1 MNVVNIELLDYKY
14 DGADIDWNAS
24 VVGSLDV
31 SLHSEFPLALT
42 FSIADIK
49 DIEARKGT
57 FSKTFKIPATKN
69 NNLLYKNIYLSET
82 YSTNNLTNKKPCRI
96 IFNNLFSIEGF
107 LQLSSVGLTDNA
119 THYSCVF
126 YGDNIGWT
134 SIIADSLLKDLGTD
148 GDAWEYL
155 NDKTTDGLAPDGTNG
170 VGVNLKINKAGI
182 KSTWDNDDAQY
193 QNRSTTTDS
202 TTAIVYPITTYGDF
216 NSSGDDFTI
225 QLLDTWYSYF
235 TDYTFL
241 NPPATYT
248 CYTGTVG
255 GNVIGNPEPVCDW
268 RPCIWVYDVFKEIFT
283 QAGYTINSVFI
294 ESETFKRLLF
304 ALPNFKFNNGDF
316 RYNAFSLQLYW
327 NLDPTVN
334 ASSQLVYKNQY
345 TQVVSNSNAD
355 IISQD
360 IVLGTPSGF
369 NLFLNG
375 TGIPADPTNYGWDS
389 SNNKEFVISEYGKYI
404 ISINNFCVHLAAFS
418 TTGTSITNLQ
428 YITKFARVD
437 ILVKTVGDNQFHSVG
452 GSEGMVDFAFNVGS
466 SNGGSSLNLTKEL
479 EDSETTL
486 YLNKGDVVKFRLKV
500 RGKTTVP
507 VNAGTTLTGD
517 WYLFADKNI
526 SSGRSH
532 NGNINIS
539 VDPVHAQYGQTYD
552 LKDVINKD
560 YKQIDFIKGIAH
572 SFNLQF
578 QTDEMTKTVTIEPFN
593 DFYRPLQESADWTY
607 KIDRSVEYVDKWV
620 KQSFKRDMVFK
631 YKTDSADLNVEQRG
645 INYFNGILDNYPYYE
660 TLSDEFERGTTTF
673 ENPFF
678 AGTISVKDRD
688 SVTAQTDPPYIA
700 ALWQEKES
708 GGTTSQNDWERPV
721 KGYNFLP
728 RLLYWKKYSPDAE
741 FDVSTQNSISPKR
754 ATVQNWS
761 VNTETIIANSNMP
774 VHITYNNPV
783 GGGVL
788 SNVYP
793 QATSV
798 NRDDSNTLLLTYG
811 NVWVRDYNESPSSIG
826 IYTDPYTVGM
836 GLYHRFYKQM
846 IEMIVNNPRVR
857 TVQVNLK
864 ISDIVNLDMRK
875 LIYID
880 GCYWRINKVIDYMPQ
895 ANKTTKVELVE
906 WTDVGESAP
915 STPNINQNDG
925 SWNPGG
931 AQTYDPNHGW

>member
-14 DGADIDWNAS
+14 DGVNIDWSAS

-107 LQLSSVGLTDNA
+107 LQLSSVGLTDKANY
-119 THYSCVF
+119 YSCVF

-134 SIIADSLLKDLGTD
+134 SVIADSLLKDLGTD

-155 NDKTTDGLAPDGTNG
+155 NGKTTDGNAPDGTNG

-182 KSTWDNDDAQY
+182 KSTWDNDDAEY
-193 QNRSTTTDS
+193 QNRSTTTAS
-202 TTAIVYPITTYGDF
+202 TTAIVYPVTTYGDF
-216 NSSGDDFTI
+216 NSSGEDYAI

-235 TDYTFL
+235 TDYTFF
-241 NPPATYT
+241 NPPATLT

-255 GNVIGNPEPVCDW
+255 STTIGNPEPVCDW

-304 ALPNFKFNNGDF
+304 ALPNFKFNNGDY
-316 RYNAFSLQLYW
+316 RYDAFSLQLYW
-327 NLDPTVN
+327 NLDPTVD
-334 ASSQLVYKNQY
+334 ASSQLVFKNNY

-355 IISQD
+355 IISED
-360 IVLGTPSGF
+360 IVLGTHSGF

-375 TGIPADPTNYGWDS
+375 TGIPADPANGFNTSTN
-389 SNNKEFVISEYGKYI
+389 KAFTVSEYGKYI
-404 ISINNFCVHLAAFS
+404 ISINNFCVHLASFS
-418 TTGTSITNLQ
+418 TAGTGIGNLQ
-428 YITKFARVD
+428 YITKYARVD
-437 ILVKTVGDNQFHSVG
+437 ILVKTIGDGNFHSVG

-466 SNGGSSLNLTKEL
+466 TNGGSSLNLTVEL
-479 EDSETTL
+479 EDSETSL

-532 NGNINIS
+532 NGNINIAI
-539 VDPVHAQYGQTYD
+539 DPVHAQYGQTYD

-560 YKQIDFIKGIAH
+560 YKQLDFIKGVAH

-578 QTDEMTKTVTIEPFN
+578 QTDEMTKTVAIEPFN
-593 DFYRPLQESADWTY
+593 DFYKPLNESVDWTY
-607 KIDRSVEYVDKWV
+607 KIDRSVEHVDKWV

-645 INYFNGILDNYPYYE
+645 INYFNGILDNYPYFE
-660 TLSDEFERGTTTF
+660 TFSDEFERGTTTF

-678 AGTISVKDRD
+678 AGTMSVKDRD
-688 SVTAQTDPPYIA
+688 SVTAQTDPPFIS

-741 FDVSTQNSISPKR
+741 FDATTQNSISPKR
-754 ATVQNWS
+754 ATIQNWS
-761 VNTETIIANSNMP
+761 TYTETIIANSNMP
-774 VHITYNNPV
+774 AHIGYNNPP

-788 SNVYP
+788 SNIYP

-798 NRDDSNTLLLTYG
+798 NRDDSTTLLLTYG

-826 IYTDPYTVGM
+826 VYTTPYTVGM
-836 GLYHRFYKQM
+836 GLYHRYYRKM

-864 ISDIVNLDMRK
+864 ISDIVNLDIRK

-895 ANKTTKVELVE
+895 ANKSTKIELVE
-906 WTDVGESAP
+906 WTDIGESAP